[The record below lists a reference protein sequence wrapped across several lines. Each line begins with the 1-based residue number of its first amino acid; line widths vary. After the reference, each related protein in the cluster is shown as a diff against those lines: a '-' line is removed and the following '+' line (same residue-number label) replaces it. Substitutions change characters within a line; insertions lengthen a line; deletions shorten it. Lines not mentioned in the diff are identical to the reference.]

1 MVNKLKHYEC
11 IITIWLYI
19 VHRSVPWNNSI
30 PPKYHSLPHLL
41 SYLCRP
47 ACWSYL
53 GRSREWSGPGSS
65 LRPPFSFVDRI
76 LQAGCFHWIL
86 HPTQSYLGSWK
97 KASNHHF
104 KTLPDLIFLKPI
116 NYYFLIIKDKFAS
129 LK

>member
-1 MVNKLKHYEC
+1 MRYFCNAIIIYMVKKLKHYEC
-11 IITIWLYI
+11 TITIRLYI
-19 VHRSVPWNNSI
+19 VHRHVPWNNGTSQG
-30 PPKYHSLPHLL
+30 YYSLPHLL

-86 HPTQSYLGSWK
+86 QHPTQSYLGSWK

-104 KTLPDLIFLKPI
+104 KTGLIFL
-116 NYYFLIIKDKFAS
+116 FL
-129 LK
+129 LGPTT